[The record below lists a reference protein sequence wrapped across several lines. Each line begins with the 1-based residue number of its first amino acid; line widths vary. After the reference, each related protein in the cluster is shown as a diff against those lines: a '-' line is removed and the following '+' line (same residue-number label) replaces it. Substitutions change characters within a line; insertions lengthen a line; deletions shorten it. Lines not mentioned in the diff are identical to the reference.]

1 MNYYDKADVVNNLE
15 KEIFNLGIDSK
26 FKENPAFNEILENYI
41 RWFQNANSIAV
52 QKEEG
57 KIIFN
62 WNSNDSTKHSM
73 IISSYQPQVLN
84 CITLDKK
91 ETLDGIVTTEKIAQ
105 ENTASINDNGDI
117 TLIKNHSLVNNVNS
131 KVGKCDNFTNAEKFI
146 FTKDGIMQL
155 KEEITFP
162 QLELAD
168 DIKSV
173 NVGSMLFAARQDLN
187 SPSNYFKTKRSF
199 RRDMLDTA
207 YYTYENNVN
216 DEKFSYIG
224 PLNQEHGLKNMKQI
238 GGYEHP
244 MPVVIPTLSSEQI
257 DAMIQRESD
266 PKVREGLKKL
276 AVGRENYYYN
286 PELDKNYTSETVG
299 KHFA

>member
-1 MNYYDKADVVNNLE
+1 MNYYDKTDVINNLE

-91 ETLDGIVTTEKIAQ
+91 ETLDGLVTTEKIAQ

-155 KEEITFP
+155 KEEVTFP

-173 NVGSMLFAARQDLN
+173 NVGSMLFAARQGLN
-187 SPSNYFKTKRSF
+187 SSNYFKTKRSF

-216 DEKFSYIG
+216 DEKFSYIV

>member
-1 MNYYDKADVVNNLE
+1 MNYYDKTDVVNNLE

-91 ETLDGIVTTEKIAQ
+91 ETLDGLVTTEKIAQ

-155 KEEITFP
+155 KEEVTFP

-173 NVGSMLFAARQDLN
+173 NVGSMLFAARQGLN
-187 SPSNYFKTKRSF
+187 SSNYFKTKRSF

-216 DEKFSYIG
+216 DEKFSYIV

-286 PELDKNYTSETVG
+286 PELGKNYTSETVG